1 MTALA
6 PTEAVEPPPPTRR
19 GALERYYALHPTYR
33 LIVRWALIAAATG
46 VAFHRSIVSLAM
58 IVKNGSIGG
67 FVWTVPAAAVLVA
80 VSIARRKRTELPIHD
95 RQTDIIVGLMG
106 LGLSVLVQS
115 VLLPRYYLYFDLLRL
130 DLIAMWL
137 FVSSSAVVLFGLRP
151 VIRFA
156 WVWVMSLLLI
166 LTLPY
171 YLVVITLGGGNIAAG
186 SAALLIAGFGV
197 GIAAGPRYG
206 RATVASLAAW
216 AVGFA
221 VLGVIA
227 VFFRDSPVLVYQAV
241 PAVSAICLVG
251 LGVFFLSRRGQPKRV
266 LDRKVEPLAAKQ
278 VWAAVPLVVAVALAL
293 ARFPL
298 PEPRATWDP
307 PPGGVTIAAR
317 APLAAPKGWAVV
329 GDITRY
335 PVNRLYGPNA
345 VLVRQYMT
353 AETGNPRWDKAARPR
368 TVVVDSTVSERP
380 HSFNTFPPRVLYSLT
395 AARLS
400 DPRDVDLGHG
410 VIGQLRSVVDDE
422 LLVTWNSL
430 SFYWGADDLAQRVIV
445 FAVDNHDPGAPFPEP
460 GENVFPTLRTLVTLL
475 FRGNNVLDERE
486 PRFKDAELLTVFG
499 RALVDAQIG
508 GGRP

>member
-1 MTALA
+1 MTAVA
-6 PTEAVEPPPPTRR
+6 PPETAEPPPPTRR
-19 GALERYYALHPTYR
+19 SALERYYALHPTYR
-33 LIVRWALIAAATG
+33 LTVRWALIVVATG
-46 VAFHRSIVSLAM
+46 VAFHQSIVSLAM
-58 IVKNGSIGG
+58 IVRNGSIGG
-67 FVWTVPAAAVLVA
+67 FVWTVPAAAILVA

-106 LGLSVLVQS
+106 LGLAVLIQS
-115 VLLPRYYLYFDLLRL
+115 VLLPRYDLYFDLLRL

-171 YLVVITLGGGNIAAG
+171 YLVVIALGGGNFAAG

-197 GIAAGPRYG
+197 GIAAGPEYL
-206 RATVASLAAW
+206 RATVASFAAW
-216 AVGFA
+216 AVGFV
-221 VLGVIA
+221 VLGAIGL
-227 VFFRDSPVLVYQAV
+227 FFRDAPVLVYQEV
-241 PAVSAICLVG
+241 PALSAICLVG
-251 LGVFFLSRRGQPKRV
+251 LGVYLLSRRGQPKKL

-278 VWAAVPLVVAVALAL
+278 VWAAVPLIAAVAVAL

-298 PEPRATWDP
+298 PEANATWEP
-307 PPGGVTIAAR
+307 PPAGVTLAPR
-317 APLAAPKGWAVV
+317 APLEVPKGWVGT

-345 VLVRQYMT
+345 VLVRQYVT
-353 AETGNPRWDKAARPR
+353 AQTGNPRWDKMARPR

-380 HSFNTFPPRVLYSLT
+380 HAFNVFPSRVLYSLT

-400 DPRDVDLGHG
+400 DPIDVDLGHG
-410 VIGQLRSVVDDE
+410 ITGRLRSVVDDE
-422 LLVTWNSL
+422 LLVTWDSL
-430 SFYWGADDLAQRVIV
+430 TFYWGRDDLAQRVTV
-445 FAVDNHDPGAPFPEP
+445 FAVDNHDPDAPFPEP

-475 FRGNNVLDERE
+475 FRGNDVLDEKE
-486 PRFKDAELLTVFG
+486 PQFKDAELLTVFG

-508 GGRP
+508 RRA